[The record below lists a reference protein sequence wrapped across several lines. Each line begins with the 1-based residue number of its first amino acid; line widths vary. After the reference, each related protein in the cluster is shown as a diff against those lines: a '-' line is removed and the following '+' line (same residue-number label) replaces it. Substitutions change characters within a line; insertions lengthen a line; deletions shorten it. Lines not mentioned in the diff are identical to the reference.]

1 MSETWVWNDTVNVG
15 YYGPLG
21 HTFNQ
26 INFVCNNVEYNK
38 IVLGGPGLPSIGQ
51 GLFYDS
57 TSVYTVDPDTWVSNE
72 YKTITFATPPT
83 GDLLTYLQAN
93 ATKQSAGGVLA

>member
-1 MSETWVWNDTVNVG
+1 MSETWVWNDTVDVD
-15 YYGPLG
+15 YYGAFG

-38 IVLGGPGLPSIGQ
+38 IVLGGNSLPSVRQ

-57 TSVYTVDPDTWVSNE
+57 TRVYTIDPDTWVSNE
-72 YKTITFATPPT
+72 YKTITFTTSPT
-83 GDLLTYLQAN
+83 GDLLTYLQVN
-93 ATKQSAGGVLA
+93 AVKQSAGGVSA